1 MKHLLIISVLV
12 AIGAGAP
19 RDLSERIAGGSL
31 ATEGEFPYIASVQ
44 LEHRHYCSGMIY
56 NDRWILTAAFCVSGF
71 LPSQLQVVVGIV
83 SFISPSAQQQTIAVS
98 SVVTHPQYDNVTKL
112 NDIALISLN
121 RPILFGSA
129 VQEIRYDEVDEAIP
143 TAITMGW
150 GASMEGGV
158 EVTKLRKTVLT
169 LPLDCS
175 SYGATEF
182 NFNYMICAGSDVS
195 SPCHYDEG
203 SPLVQNGIA
212 VGIMSK
218 NKGCTAPYIPSI
230 FTRLSVYY
238 YWINAVGGQQAI
250 TTSSTPATTLS
261 TVKPTVPTAPCINCE
276 TPTTTIQPTI
286 PTAPCINCETPAP
299 TTTIVTTVPTAPTAP
314 CINCETPTTTTTIKT
329 TITAPT
335 APCLNCETPT
345 STTPKPIIPTAP
357 CFNCVP

>member
-44 LEHRHYCSGMIY
+44 LERRHYCSGMIY
-56 NDRWILTAAFCVSGF
+56 NDRWILTAASCVSGF

-218 NKGCTAPYIPSI
+218 NKGCIAPYIPSI

-286 PTAPCINCETPAP
+286 PTAPCINCEPPAP
-299 TTTIVTTVPTAPTAP
+299 TTTIVTTITAPTAP
-314 CINCETPTTTTTIKT
+314 CINCE
-329 TITAPT
+329 A
-335 APCLNCETPT
+335 PT